1 MKRFVSLIV
10 LGMLYAC
17 LSSTLMAQTA
27 KVQIIHNSPD
37 PLAASVD
44 IYVNGSVAVPGLDFR
59 EATGFIDLPINATV
73 AVGIAGTP
81 APIPG
86 TDSTL
91 SLTANETYVFIANG
105 LADTTNYNSTVA
117 NDNGQSIG
125 FQITQFAGHDTT
137 TTAGSTAIT
146 AAHGSTDADSVD
158 VLANGGV
165 LVDNISY
172 PVTAGPLTV
181 PTDLY
186 LLQVTPYDDNNTIVL
201 GATFI
206 ADLAGLNLD
215 GEGIVVFASGFVD
228 PANNANG
235 PGFGL
240 FAVTRQGGQAVALP
254 TTGLARGQIIHN
266 AADPAAALVDVYVN
280 TLTDTIKFDDV
291 AFRSATTFLN
301 LPSGYPLDIRINLP
315 TSTAIDDQPVDT
327 FAFAAADSETYAI
340 VANGVLDP
348 TSFDPNPDAV
358 ATDFTLLVEAGV
370 REAAVNAGDVDL
382 KILHGATDA
391 PSVGVNANGAT
402 VVPTATYTD
411 FTGYLSVPPAAY
423 VFDVTP
429 ANTPGTVIAGFY
441 GDLSGLAGGA
451 ATVFASGFLDPSTN
465 QSGEAFG
472 LFAAL
477 PDGTVIELPP
487 VGNAR
492 AQVIHNSADP
502 AAAVVDLY
510 VDIVSDTVKF
520 EDVPFRGAL
529 PFADLPA
536 GYEIEIGVAPSN
548 STDITQSLATFP
560 ATLTNDSTY
569 VIVASG
575 VLDPASFAANP
586 GGIATAFTLLIDS
599 TAQEAAATAGN
610 VDLKVLHGST
620 DTDAVGVNANGAT
633 VVPAAAYTDF
643 TGYLSVPPAEY
654 IFDVTPANTPGT
666 TLAGFYGDLSG
677 LAGGAATVFAS
688 GFFDPAVNQNGE
700 ALGLFAALP
709 DGTVIELPPVGNARA
724 QVIHNSA
731 DPAAAVVDLYVDIVS
746 DTVKFEDVPFR
757 GALPFADLP
766 AGYEIEIGVAPSN
779 STDITQS
786 LATFPATLTNDSTY
800 VIVASGVLD
809 PASFAANPGGIATAF
824 TLLIDSTAQEA
835 AATAGNVDLKV
846 LHGSTDTD
854 AVGVNA
860 NGATVVPAAAYTDF
874 TGYLSVP
881 PAEYIFDVTPA
892 NTPGT
897 TLAGFYGDLSGLAGG
912 AATVF
917 ASGFFDPAVNQNG
930 EALGL
935 FAALPDGTVIELP
948 PVGNARAQVIHNSA
962 DPAAA
967 VVDLYVDIVSDTVKF
982 EDVPFR
988 GALPFADLPAGYE
1001 IEIGVAPSNSTDIT
1015 QSLATFPAT
1024 LTNDSTYVIVASG
1037 VLDPASFEA
1046 NPEAV
1051 PTAFTLLIDSTAR
1064 EAAATA
1070 GNVDLKILHGAT
1082 DAPAVGVNANGATV
1096 VPTASYTDF
1105 TGYLSVA
1112 PREYV
1117 FDVTPGGTP
1126 GDILAG
1132 FYGDLTTL
1140 SDGAAT
1146 VFASGFLTPAND
1158 QDGEA
1163 FGLFAALPDGTVLAL
1178 QPIGKARA
1186 QVIHNAADLA
1196 ANTVDIY
1203 VDILRDTVKFEDVP
1217 FRGALP
1223 FADLPTDYEL
1233 DIVIA
1238 GPNSTGITDAV
1249 VGTFPAT
1256 LEDGESYYVIAQ
1268 GILAANIANYD
1279 AQTNGAANIEF
1290 GLVLES
1296 GAREE
1301 ADDATMFDLN
1311 VFHGSTDAPAVD
1323 ITADQG
1329 LPPLLSNLSYGNFTG
1344 YNSLMPA
1351 EYELGVGANPVQ
1363 AITDLIAAYTADISG
1378 AAGGAGLILASG
1390 FLTPEDDPTG
1400 AQNGAPF
1407 GLLFVQPD
1415 GSADLLPL
1423 ATSIKDLEIDNRLIR
1438 VYPNPMS
1445 GAATLSY
1452 QVKEAGAV
1460 SIELFDAQGRRVMAR
1475 QQEQVPGN
1483 YETTL
1488 DARALSSGV
1497 HLVVV
1502 TTASTRSVQRVMV
1515 K

>member
-1 MKRFVSLIV
+1 
-10 LGMLYAC
+10 
-17 LSSTLMAQTA
+17 MAQTA

-125 FQITQFAGHDTT
+125 FQITQFVGHDTT

-158 VLANGGV
+158 ILANGGV

-327 FAFAAADSETYAI
+327 FAFAAADGETYAI

-411 FTGYLSVPPAAY
+411 FTGYLSVPPAEY
-423 VFDVTP
+423 IFDVTP
-429 ANTPGTVIAGFY
+429 ANTPGTTLAGFY
-441 GDLSGLAGGA
+441 GDLSGLANGA
-451 ATVFASGFLDPSTN
+451 AVVFASGFFDPAVN
-465 QSGEAFG
+465 QNGEALG

-529 PFADLPA
+529 PFTDLPA

-560 ATLTNDSTY
+560 TTLTNDSTY

-677 LAGGAATVFAS
+677 LANGAAVVFAS

-757 GALPFADLP
+757 GALPFTDLP

-786 LATFPATLTNDSTY
+786 LATFPT
-800 VIVASGVLD
+800 
-809 PASFAANPGGIATAF
+809 
-824 TLLIDSTAQEA
+824 
-835 AATAGNVDLKV
+835 
-846 LHGSTDTD
+846 
-854 AVGVNA
+854 
-860 NGATVVPAAAYTDF
+860 
-874 TGYLSVP
+874 
-881 PAEYIFDVTPA
+881 
-892 NTPGT
+892 
-897 TLAGFYGDLSGLAGG
+897 
-912 AATVF
+912 
-917 ASGFFDPAVNQNG
+917 
-930 EALGL
+930 
-935 FAALPDGTVIELP
+935 
-948 PVGNARAQVIHNSA
+948 
-962 DPAAA
+962 
-967 VVDLYVDIVSDTVKF
+967 
-982 EDVPFR
+982 
-988 GALPFADLPAGYE
+988 
-1001 IEIGVAPSNSTDIT
+1001 
-1015 QSLATFPAT
+1015 T

-1046 NPEAV
+1046 NPDAV

-1064 EAAATA
+1064 EAAVTA

-1178 QPIGKARA
+1178 QPIGNARA

-1268 GILAANIANYD
+1268 GILAANLGNYD
-1279 AQTNGAANIEF
+1279 TQTNGAANIEF

-1438 VYPNPMS
+1438 VYPNPMNDVS
-1445 GAATLSY
+1445 TLSY
-1452 QVKEAGAV
+1452 QVKKAGPV